1 MFLIPTS
8 EREVVSVAVR
18 IVVPMPVYRLKKVII
33 NWDLTPKQAV
43 GLLSGSNPDIALWPE
58 GGDQMGLW
66 NGGKTGVEEG
76 MTLPIYWDRR
86 SFSTAEGRQK
96 QAASG
101 IGFAWPVVIAS
112 LALPENEPERVRKEL
127 NEDKE
132 IGMWALVALR
142 QRDEELWLHDGSFR
156 PFCLCLSP
164 YGFGF
169 HLGYA
174 GLDWLDSNAL
184 VGAPQVP

>member
-1 MFLIPTS
+1 
-8 EREVVSVAVR
+8 VAVR

-58 GGDQMGLW
+58 GGDRMGLW
-66 NGGKTGVEEG
+66 NGGKTGVEKG

-127 NEDKE
+127 NEDKK

-142 QRDEELWLHDGSFR
+142 RSDEELWPHGDLFR
-156 PFCLCLSP
+156 PFCLYLYPC
-164 YGFGF
+164 GFRFG
-169 HLGYA
+169 LGGA
-174 GLDWLDSNAL
+174 GRVWVGHNAL